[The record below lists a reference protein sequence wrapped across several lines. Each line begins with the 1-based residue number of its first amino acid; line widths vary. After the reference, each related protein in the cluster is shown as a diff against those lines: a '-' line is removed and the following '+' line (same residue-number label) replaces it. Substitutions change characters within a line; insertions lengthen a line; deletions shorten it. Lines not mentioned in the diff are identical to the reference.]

1 MTAKKSKKIQ
11 RNILSAIL
19 DLSLNSKIHLK
30 ELFLRFY
37 STLIFI
43 FYDYFFVLFLQIYS
57 VRVKKSRK
65 KVKNLYASA
74 TSLVMMLF
82 IFYRIRV
89 F

>member
-43 FYDYFFVLFLQIYS
+43 FYDYFLYFFYKFIQFAS
-57 VRVKKSRK
+57 K

>member
-43 FYDYFFVLFLQIYS
+43 FMTIFCTFLQIYS
-57 VRVKKSRK
+57 VRVKKAE
-65 KVKNLYASA
+65 KVKISTPLPHH
-74 TSLVMMLF
+74 SL
-82 IFYRIRV
+82 
-89 F
+89 

>member
-43 FYDYFFVLFLQIYS
+43 FYDYFLYFFTNLFSSRQ
-57 VRVKKSRK
+57 KKQK

>member
-11 RNILSAIL
+11 RNILSTIL

-43 FYDYFFVLFLQIYS
+43 FYDYFLYFFYKFIQFAS
-57 VRVKKSRK
+57 K
-65 KVKNLYASA
+65 KVEKK
-74 TSLVMMLF
+74 
-82 IFYRIRV
+82 
-89 F
+89 